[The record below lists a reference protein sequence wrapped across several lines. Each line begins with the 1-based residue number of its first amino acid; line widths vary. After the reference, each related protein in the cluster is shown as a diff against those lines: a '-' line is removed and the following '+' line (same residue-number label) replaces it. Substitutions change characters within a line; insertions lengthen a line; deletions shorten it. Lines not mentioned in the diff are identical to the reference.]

1 MEERNYTE
9 KELIQ
14 KGIGSEQAKDIVN
27 HPNQYR
33 RVILFFTLYNHSAG
47 ASVSDI
53 QIEAHLPEEAKK
65 RLVWMEEHLTFP
77 YVGTKEEHADGVMAF
92 FKLEEG
98 DTEADLMEIC
108 KQIRFTLTGKKVGFF
123 DHGSIS
129 VPVHFR
135 GD

>member
-27 HPNQYR
+27 HQSISMCN
-33 RVILFFTLYNHSAG
+33 FFTLYNHSAG

-53 QIEAHLPEEAKK
+53 QIKAHLPEEAKK

-77 YVGTKEEHADGVMAF
+77 YVGTKEKHADGVATF
-92 FKLEEG
+92 FNWKRG
-98 DTEADLMEIC
+98 KQ
-108 KQIRFTLTGKKVGFF
+108 KQI
-123 DHGSIS
+123 
-129 VPVHFR
+129 
-135 GD
+135 